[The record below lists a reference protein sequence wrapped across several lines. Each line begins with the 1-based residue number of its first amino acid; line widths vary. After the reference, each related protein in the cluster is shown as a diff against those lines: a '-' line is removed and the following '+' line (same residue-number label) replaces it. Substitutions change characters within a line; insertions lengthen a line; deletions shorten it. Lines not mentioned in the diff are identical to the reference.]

1 MLNPEKVVPEFQAI
15 GFVITSR
22 GYFNVSMQKGDW
34 TLKLEKEKSECEYH
48 DKKRDVYHHSFTIDN
63 ETLLDYFKT
72 GRENEI
78 RTFEL
83 PF

>member
-1 MLNPEKVVPEFQAI
+1 MLNPEKVVSEFQAI

-48 DKKRDVYHHSFTIDN
+48 DKKDVYHHSFTIDN
-63 ETLLDYFKT
+63 ETLLDYSSPAGKKK
-72 GRENEI
+72 
-78 RTFEL
+78 
-83 PF
+83 